1 MPLDSGQDTV
11 FLFLF
16 NLVTQIYLYPCGPW
30 QLKLKNL
37 ITVELNA
44 CPDRMQAAGG
54 NRIS

>member
-44 CPDRMQAAGG
+44 CPDRMQATGG